1 MEGILWTR
9 DGRSKLLRGW
19 HKRYFALSN
28 AGVLREY
35 TSNIKKK
42 ELLRRETST
51 IVSTVLSHD
60 SNEMNGMILQR
71 EMDIRGAIIK
81 SLPFPLVGKHHA
93 FQVKIVQIEPN
104 VKLVLCARQV
114 DDVRLWINALRSAAL
129 KLMIPRYPSPMG
141 WSRESDFLNFD
152 RVQESEFL
160 EIQMPQRTDMA
171 QLSSVYEWIHD
182 SCVKTAQNL
191 TIAGV
196 YIPRGSLLV
205 SANGVFL
212 QTLTPIEV
220 KKMLLESTGTLPVS
234 LRFLRSPAK
243 CGILRAKSY
252 SSPLTQLKSLARY
265 RKTSRMDWKEKVVDL
280 SGDILTCQVKIQTP
294 ISIGST
300 LNGRHNTHSKT
311 KRVLILSN
319 GSSVKPVHELV
330 CDRKF
335 CFLVTDQTHSM
346 LFQARSELDRRAWTD
361 AIQRAITIA
370 EGLVP
375 GGALARGSFD
385 LDALQLQ
392 SSLNMRHLEQAFK
405 GMEKEGD
412 CVFFDEENDSSE
424 EESSSIETAL
434 PNLPSMK
441 YWNSAIQSAAY
452 LPKTELIDMLQELQS
467 NGRFVEALQ
476 LMQQNSTWR
485 STYWQQIFDW
495 ALTPAQSNEENQNI
509 FKRQIETRL
518 SDEDEAQ
525 VQKDIPRTIKWLA
538 GSAGAPKLNDTE
550 RALRLEHLKQVL
562 HAFLSSCSLDVRT
575 DEAPVSPSSAGSAPS
590 RSFYMQGM
598 NGLAFI
604 LLEVLENDQV
614 EAFRFLRG
622 IVARILPH
630 VFGICC
636 DGTGR
641 DHFDLFRSLVE
652 VGDVLQE
659 VARLHLPQFH
669 AAVERA
675 GLPVCLLAYKW
686 FPTLF
691 SDVTLTASHSQLRFE
706 TLLCCWDVCLLL
718 GIEGMFCVALA
729 LCSSAEEDVLALSA
743 SGDTACTSAEQVSA
757 TVGRSLALLTPE
769 DLITN
774 VCEVLELCSHP
785 VLLKLRN
792 AHRRRLKLGYSS
804 VDNGFNTAEAS
815 PEHPMITKPFNA
827 SPPMTV
833 TDLDSGK
840 VFQISISGNM
850 LLPTDDLTKKMRPP
864 TPAEVCDCAIEAG
877 EKKGSLVYLNID
889 VKTER
894 ILRHRRLDHASHDTV
909 NKMI

>member
-93 FQVKIVQIEPN
+93 FQVKIVQSEPN

-141 WSRESDFLNFD
+141 WSRE
-152 RVQESEFL
+152 
-160 EIQMPQRTDMA
+160 
-171 QLSSVYEWIHD
+171 
-182 SCVKTAQNL
+182 K
-191 TIAGV
+191 
-196 YIPRGSLLV
+196 
-205 SANGVFL
+205 
-212 QTLTPIEV
+212 
-220 KKMLLESTGTLPVS
+220 
-234 LRFLRSPAK
+234 
-243 CGILRAKSY
+243 
-252 SSPLTQLKSLARY
+252 
-265 RKTSRMDWKEKVVDL
+265 
-280 SGDILTCQVKIQTP
+280 
-294 ISIGST
+294 
-300 LNGRHNTHSKT
+300 
-311 KRVLILSN
+311 
-319 GSSVKPVHELV
+319 
-330 CDRKF
+330 
-335 CFLVTDQTHSM
+335 
-346 LFQARSELDRRAWTD
+346 
-361 AIQRAITIA
+361 
-370 EGLVP
+370 GLVP

-630 VFGICC
+630 VV
-636 DGTGR
+636 DWE
-641 DHFDLFRSLVE
+641 S
-652 VGDVLQE
+652 
-659 VARLHLPQFH
+659 
-669 AAVERA
+669 
-675 GLPVCLLAYKW
+675 
-686 FPTLF
+686 
-691 SDVTLTASHSQLRFE
+691 SSQ
-706 TLLCCWDVCLLL
+706 
-718 GIEGMFCVALA
+718 
-729 LCSSAEEDVLALSA
+729 
-743 SGDTACTSAEQVSA
+743 
-757 TVGRSLALLTPE
+757 
-769 DLITN
+769 
-774 VCEVLELCSHP
+774 
-785 VLLKLRN
+785 
-792 AHRRRLKLGYSS
+792 
-804 VDNGFNTAEAS
+804 
-815 PEHPMITKPFNA
+815 
-827 SPPMTV
+827 
-833 TDLDSGK
+833 
-840 VFQISISGNM
+840 
-850 LLPTDDLTKKMRPP
+850 
-864 TPAEVCDCAIEAG
+864 
-877 EKKGSLVYLNID
+877 
-889 VKTER
+889 
-894 ILRHRRLDHASHDTV
+894 
-909 NKMI
+909 